1 MIPLPFQM
9 SQRMGA
15 STNLSL
21 YEFACPQGQETESL
35 LAEHSPRSLYALSE
49 GLHLELE
56 SGSLCVHLGGP
67 RHPRPPVLFAWLP
80 KKGMAIGALTY
91 LSPNPS

>member
-56 SGSLCVHLGGP
+56 SGSLCVHLGGLSSCA
-67 RHPRPPVLFAWLP
+67 PVLFAWLP

-91 LSPNPS
+91 LTPNPS

>member
-21 YEFACPQGQETESL
+21 YEFACPQGQEAESL
-35 LAEHSPRSLYALSE
+35 LAEHSPRSLYVLYE

-56 SGSLCVHLGGP
+56 SGSLYIHLGGP
-67 RHPRPPVLFAWLP
+67 RHPRPPVLFARLP
-80 KKGMAIGALTY
+80 KNGLAMGALTY
-91 LSPNPS
+91 LRPNPS